1 MVVHVSTAFSYCYRS
16 DIGEVFY
23 EPPITGDRIVKIV
36 DSLDD
41 NTLTAITPTWVV
53 GKSELEVL
61 TGILNFHLFHL

>member
-41 NTLTAITPTWVV
+41 NTLTAITPT
-53 GKSELEVL
+53 
-61 TGILNFHLFHL
+61 